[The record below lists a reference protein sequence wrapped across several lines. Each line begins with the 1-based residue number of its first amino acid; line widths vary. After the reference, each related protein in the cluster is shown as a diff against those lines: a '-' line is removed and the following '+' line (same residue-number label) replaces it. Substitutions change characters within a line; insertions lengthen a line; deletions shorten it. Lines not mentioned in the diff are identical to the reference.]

1 MMRLL
6 FWAFTAMVL
15 GIAAHVA
22 TLLFAPRY
30 TLERSLQVSLDGAP
44 NSFTVLTRA
53 AQAELLPDYPSDAV
67 FGICRYDL
75 SKGSVTLNAN
85 MPDRFWALAV
95 YAADGQTLYTVNDR
109 QSGVNNFTLKLVR
122 APGLLEAFTVKDD
135 EDQVTDQ
142 AWKVASPEKRGV
154 ALVWVPFSDPA
165 QRASL
170 SAALAQSNCSAS

>member
-6 FWAFTAMVL
+6 FWAFTAAVL
-15 GIAAHVA
+15 GIAAHVS

-30 TLERSLQVSLDGAP
+30 TLDRSLRVALDASP
-44 NSFTVLTRA
+44 NSFAVLTRT
-53 AQAELLPDYPSDAV
+53 AQAQLLPDYPSNAV
-67 FGICRYDL
+67 FGVCRYDV
-75 SKGSVTLNAN
+75 SKGPVTFNAN

-109 QSGVNNFTLKLVR
+109 QSGVNTFTLKLVR

-142 AWKVASPEKRGV
+142 AWKVASPEKSGV

-165 QRASL
+165 QRASVA
-170 SAALAQSNCSAS
+170 AALSKSSCSSS